1 MAATPVSADRD
12 AELRELR
19 ELRELLR
26 AVSERNAKSRENV
39 LRHAAN
45 LGRIAEELRA
55 RGR

>member
-1 MAATPVSADRD
+1 MATTPANPDRN
-12 AELRELR
+12 A

-26 AVSERNAKSRENV
+26 LMRERNAKRREKV

-45 LGRIAEELRA
+45 LGRIADELRA

>member
-1 MAATPVSADRD
+1 MAATPTPADRD

-19 ELRELLR
+19 ELLR
-26 AVSERNAKSRENV
+26 AVPERNAKRRENV

>member
-1 MAATPVSADRD
+1 MATTPANDPQSI
-12 AELRELR
+12 AELREFFQALR
-19 ELRELLR
+19 
-26 AVSERNAKSRENV
+26 ERNAKLREDV